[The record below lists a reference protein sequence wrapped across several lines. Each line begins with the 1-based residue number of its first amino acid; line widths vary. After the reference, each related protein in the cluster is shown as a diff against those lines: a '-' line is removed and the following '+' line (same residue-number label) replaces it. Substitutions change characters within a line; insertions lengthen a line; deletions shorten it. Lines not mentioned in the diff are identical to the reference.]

1 MASWY
6 TEQLKDMRWQQKR
19 LQALEAA
26 DWKCSKC
33 PSVKELKVHHTFY
46 APGRAPWEY
55 DLEDLLVLCDP
66 CHRKEHNLPM
76 AAREVAR
83 LARRKTIAEVE
94 AQLAARSLVIQQ
106 QRDGTIPRT
115 PIEDEI
121 ESVQVQIPL
130 AEKSGDKAWLNE
142 LMARAIDLNRR
153 RLGMVA

>member
-1 MASWY
+1 MKYADL
-6 TEQLKDMRWQQKR
+6 LKDMRWQRKR
-19 LQALEAA
+19 LLALEAA
-26 DWKCSKC
+26 GWKCSRC

-55 DLEDLLVLCDP
+55 NLEDLLVLCDP
-66 CHRKEHNLPM
+66 CHRKEHNLPA
-76 AAREVAR
+76 AAREIAR
-83 LARRKTIAEVE
+83 LAHRAKVAEAE
-94 AQLAARSLVIQQ
+94 AQLSARALVLQQ
-106 QRDGTIPRT
+106 QRDGTIPRS